1 MDELF
6 VKLDTDLD
14 ILRLRFWTAVLNLG
28 KEIQKVATTYG
39 DKAAHDLEV
48 DRERLRRVGA

>member
-14 ILRLRFWTAVLNLG
+14 ILRLRFWTAVLKLG
-28 KEIQKVATTYG
+28 KEIQKVAESNG
-39 DKAAHDLEV
+39 DRAVLDLEA

>member
-14 ILRLRFWTAVLNLG
+14 ILRLRFWTAVLKLG

-39 DKAAHDLEV
+39 DKAAHDLEA